1 MLRGVHLLH
10 LPPWKCAL
18 ASPSR
23 TATHWKAE
31 PLPTHG
37 SPSPLSSSEPGAPP
51 PRRLVFSGENKEILR
66 LRLRHVCS
74 RIARPEALA
83 VLVTDIPSPEAD
95 GNGSVDNTPVC
106 TDVAQSALR
115 SINAISA
122 SDAIKGDGQA
132 TAQQVEDYFRDL
144 YPGLGD
150 FPKAVM
156 VPRVADVERAW
167 EERNRLAM
175 DMHVANAKFV
185 LAKAAGRDTA
195 AAQKEQE
202 HAMAELSRAEQQL
215 RKLRVRAR
223 HRRSHTAFVVFPS
236 RRDAAV
242 ASQTLHSS
250 EGGQYWKASASAR
263 FPSPTP
269 SPHLLLLLLR
279 LPLTPRHPL
288 PSALPQVQ
296 PAPEQRDVIWRN
308 MHLRWYERMVRW
320 GATSF
325 AGAVIVLNFL
335 FIVTFIASLVTLR
348 NLEKAR
354 AGAPGRPTRPA
365 AGSLETTRPRICQQE
380 PPADPAPP
388 SPPAPSSP
396 RTSPQYF
403 PNTFAHASTKPRTE
417 SFFNGYLASAVLMV
431 CLFGAPY
438 AFRWLAKLQ
447 GLVSASDVESTVSL
461 QYFWLLIIDVF
472 FGSAVTEAILRQLDN
487 VLRYFSFAEIINS
500 IALSVPAVRRAG
512 VASSPPS

>member
-1 MLRGVHLLH
+1 MREN
-10 LPPWKCAL
+10 LPRRRLFQWL
-18 ASPSR
+18 ASPVVACRSLS
-23 TATHWKAE
+23 AFPPV
-31 PLPTHG
+31 PLLHFTP
-37 SPSPLSSSEPGAPP
+37 
-51 PRRLVFSGENKEILR
+51 GENKEILR

-106 TDVAQSALR
+106 SDVAQSALR

-175 DMHVANAKFV
+175 EMHVANAKYV

-242 ASQTLHSS
+242 AAQTLHSS
-250 EGGQYWKASASAR
+250 EGGQYWKAR
-263 FPSPTP
+263 EPKRRNLPPSCEA
-269 SPHLLLLLLR
+269 LR
-279 LPLTPRHPL
+279 DIFVITSLTPLTHSSHR
-288 PSALPQVQ
+288 APQVS
-296 PAPEQRDVIWRN
+296 PAPEQREIIWRN
-308 MHLRWYERMVRW
+308 MHLRWYERMLRF

-325 AGAVIVLNFL
+325 AGGVLVLNFL
-335 FIVTFIASLVTLR
+335 FIVAFIASMVTLR
-348 NLEKAR
+348 NLER
-354 AGAPGRPTRPA
+354 
-365 AGSLETTRPRICQQE
+365 
-380 PPADPAPP
+380 
-388 SPPAPSSP
+388 
-396 RTSPQYF
+396 
-403 PNTFAHASTKPRTE
+403 
-417 SFFNGYLASAVLMV
+417 
-431 CLFGAPY
+431 
-438 AFRWLAKLQ
+438 
-447 GLVSASDVESTVSL
+447 
-461 QYFWLLIIDVF
+461 
-472 FGSAVTEAILRQLDN
+472 
-487 VLRYFSFAEIINS
+487 
-500 IALSVPAVRRAG
+500 VRG
-512 VASSPPS
+512 T